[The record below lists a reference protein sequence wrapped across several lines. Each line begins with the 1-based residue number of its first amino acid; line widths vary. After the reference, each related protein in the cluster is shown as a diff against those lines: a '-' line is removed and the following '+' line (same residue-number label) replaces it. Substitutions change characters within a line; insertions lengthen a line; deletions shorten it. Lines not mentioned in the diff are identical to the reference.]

1 MGEDLQG
8 DAVAVYQKHLTAV
21 HPEYLRSC
29 VHGLKNDFLGISVS
43 MLGALGLSV
52 TGVSHEPC
60 VRAAGPLAQLVRARC
75 L

>member
-8 DAVAVYQKHLTAV
+8 DAVAV

-43 MLGALGLSV
+43 MLGALGLR
-52 TGVSHEPC
+52 TD
-60 VRAAGPLAQLVRARC
+60 GPLAR
-75 L
+75 